1 MSCPVVIAHG
11 GDRAVGKAEALTLR
25 TSLILDAF
33 AHESPEHQQT
43 PRGLCLLVSSH
54 ACTLVS

>member
-1 MSCPVVIAHG
+1 MVIGHV
-11 GDRAVGKAEALTLR
+11 GDRAVGTAETPTLR
-25 TSLILDAF
+25 SSLVLDVF

-54 ACTLVS
+54 ECTLGS